1 MYRRGLTLVPHS
13 SRKCI
18 QPFRSTLSPTHY
30 QTAMIDALLAARNW
44 NLYFNWSISFNSRT
58 DTTEEACGGRAP
70 QGRRKREKWP
80 FQAGG

>member
-1 MYRRGLTLVPHS
+1 
-13 SRKCI
+13 
-18 QPFRSTLSPTHY
+18 
-30 QTAMIDALLAARNW
+30 MIDALSAARNW
-44 NLYFNWSISFNSRT
+44 NLYFNWSISFKSRT